1 MKWIKD
7 LIELDEGG
15 LVMRLLALAI
25 IIFLAFF
32 TPLQHIGFILK
43 VFVMI
48 GVIYVSI
55 YLVRLVGPGVA

>member
-1 MKWIKD
+1 MKWVKD
-7 LIELDEGG
+7 LIELDGGG

-32 TPLQHIGFILK
+32 TPLRELGFVLK

-55 YLVRLVGPGVA
+55 YLVRLIGPGVA